1 MKVKRAKAKH
11 LAGHQPE
18 PPPARKPLAI
28 VPNAPRRARI
38 GPYEATST
46 RPRVADWDRTQYGP
60 NAAFDDGDIARARA
74 QDAVRNNPWLRRAL
88 KILVAHEIGCG
99 LQPRPKIA
107 DPGLRKELLELW
119 NDWTAE
125 ADADGTSDF
134 YGWQGILSR
143 ARRESGEA
151 FIRLRNRLPE
161 DGLSVPLQV
170 QALEAAMVPMRHN
183 AANGKNAIRQGI
195 EITPFG
201 TRAAYWFYGQHP
213 GELNPYLGRASLSAN
228 DLIRVPAQFVL
239 HHYTPE
245 RPGQLRGVPT
255 PISALVRA
263 RNFDAYE
270 SAELVRK
277 KSRAKFIGAIYRE
290 TDDENPVTDDA
301 ARIEADQAARENQR
315 AFVDL
320 EDGYLLNL
328 AQGELL
334 NLYDGDKGAVGIDFL
349 RVQLRAIAAGMG
361 VPYELMTND
370 YGDTNDRVMKVIL
383 NAYYRGLEMEQD
395 RLVSQVLQPVW
406 STWLDAV
413 ALNRILRM
421 PRDYFDNPRAWRRC
435 EWRSHAWSYPNP
447 LQEAQTKKILV
458 DEGFTSR
465 AAVVAEMGWDVE
477 DIDQQN
483 YEDQE
488 RERGLGLVYGKDPTP
503 FQQQDSAQP

>member
-1 MKVKRAKAKH
+1 MSAKRTKAKR
-11 LAGHQPE
+11 LSSQKATLNQG
-18 PPPARKPLAI
+18 RKPLSV
-28 VPNAPRRARI
+28 VPNVPRRDRI

-46 RPRVADWDRTQYGP
+46 RPRLADWDRTQYGP

-99 LQPRPKIA
+99 LQPRPKIEDA
-107 DPGLRKELLELW
+107 GLRKALIELW
-119 NDWTAE
+119 SDWTAE

-151 FIRLRNRLPE
+151 FVRIRTRLPE

-170 QALEAAMVPMRHN
+170 QALEAAMVPMRYN
-183 AANGKNAIRQGI
+183 AANGKNTVRQGI
-195 EITPFG
+195 ETTPFG
-201 TRAAYWFYGQHP
+201 TRAAYWFYAQHP
-213 GELNPYLGRASLSAN
+213 GELNPYLGRGSISAN
-228 DLIRVPAQFVL
+228 DLQRVPAQFVL

-255 PISALVRA
+255 PVSSLVRA

-277 KSRAKFIGAIYRE
+277 KSRAKFVGAIYRG
-290 TDDENPVTDDA
+290 TDEENSVTDDPV
-301 ARIEADQAARENQR
+301 RIEADLAAREKQR

-328 AQGELL
+328 AQGEQL
-334 NLYDGDKGAVGIDFL
+334 NLYDGDSGNAGIDFL

-383 NAYYRGLEMEQD
+383 NAYYRELEMEQD

-406 STWLDAV
+406 SAWIDSV
-413 ALNRILRM
+413 ALNRIVRM
-421 PRDYFDNPRAWRRC
+421 PRNYLENPRPWRRC

-465 AAVVAEMGWDVE
+465 AAVVSEMGWDVE

-483 YEDQE
+483 YEDQQ
-488 RERGLGLVYGKDPTP
+488 REQQLGLHYGKDPSPPT
-503 FQQQDSAQP
+503 QQDPTQP